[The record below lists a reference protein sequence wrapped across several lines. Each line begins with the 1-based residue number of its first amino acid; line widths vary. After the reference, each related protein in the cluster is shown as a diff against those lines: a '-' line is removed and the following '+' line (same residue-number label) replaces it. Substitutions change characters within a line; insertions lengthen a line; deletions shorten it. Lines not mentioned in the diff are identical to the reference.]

1 MQIDAILVPIDFSE
15 ASGDALAEA
24 ATLAHHYDAELTVY
38 HVHQLETVVFMD
50 FTYVE
55 PPETLAELCAAAEKE
70 LTRMV
75 GRLEEQPPRYKV
87 RVATGSPVT
96 EIIRE
101 SEGHQLIVMP
111 THGRTGLK
119 HFLIGSVAERVVQ
132 GAQCSVLILK
142 PEQGIA
148 PA

>member
-1 MQIDAILVPIDFSE
+1 MLIDAILVPIDFSE
-15 ASGDALAEA
+15 ASNDALIEA
-24 ATLAHHYDAELTVY
+24 AKLANHYEAELTIY
-38 HVHQLETVVFMD
+38 HVHQIETVVFMD

-75 GRLEEQPPRYKV
+75 SAIEERPSRYKV
-87 RVATGSPVT
+87 RVATGSPVA

-101 SEGHQLIVMP
+101 SAGHQLVVMP

-119 HFLIGSVAERVVQ
+119 HFLMGSVAERVVQ
-132 GAQCSVLILK
+132 GAECSVLIIK
-142 PEQGIA
+142 PDKGAAQA
-148 PA
+148 